1 MRPMSLRTLAP
12 AGTWSSAA
20 CACAARGAGCQ
31 MAGFVRSTMGEREK
45 SAIAAIAS
53 TGTVARDA
61 MASQCCRPRRA
72 RTMPSMAAANTIGMS
87 TAS

>member
-1 MRPMSLRTLAP
+1 
-12 AGTWSSAA
+12 
-20 CACAARGAGCQ
+20 
-31 MAGFVRSTMGEREK
+31 MGEREK

-72 RTMPSMAAANTIGMS
+72 RTMPSMAAANTIGLS